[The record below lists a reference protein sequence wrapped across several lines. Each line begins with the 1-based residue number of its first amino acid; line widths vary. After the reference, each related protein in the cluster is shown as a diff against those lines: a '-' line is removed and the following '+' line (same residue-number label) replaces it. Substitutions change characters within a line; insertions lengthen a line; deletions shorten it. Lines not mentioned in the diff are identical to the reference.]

1 MKTTMTL
8 KRFAMLVVLGSA
20 LAVPALA
27 QSGPGAGG
35 GGMGGGPC
43 MQGGGAGGG
52 MRFNQKNTPG
62 WQLMTPEERTAIAQQ
77 LRELQ
82 GKEQP
87 ARFKVASGGQQI
99 DATGVPYRTPDRIFN
114 EQTGAWSDGAGA
126 APAQQAMPKPASKA
140 EFDAL
145 PKGARFTDP
154 NGQVRIK

>member
-27 QSGPGAGG
+27 QYGQGAGG

-62 WQLMTPEERTAIAQQ
+62 WQLMTQEERTEMQGKMRTVKTYDECKQLQTEHRALMEARAKEKGVT
-77 LRELQ
+77 LREPRQ
-82 GKEQP
+82 NGC
-87 ARFKVASGGQQI
+87 
-99 DATGVPYRTPDRIFN
+99 DR
-114 EQTGAWSDGAGA
+114 
-126 APAQQAMPKPASKA
+126 MKA
-140 EFDAL
+140 
-145 PKGARFTDP
+145 KGLV
-154 NGQVRIK
+154 Q

>member
-62 WQLMTPEERTAIAQQ
+62 WQLMTQEERTEMQGKMRTVKTYDECKQLQTEHRAQMEARAKEKGVT
-77 LRELQ
+77 LREPRQ
-82 GKEQP
+82 NGC
-87 ARFKVASGGQQI
+87 
-99 DATGVPYRTPDRIFN
+99 DRMKN
-114 EQTGAWSDGAGA
+114 
-126 APAQQAMPKPASKA
+126 
-140 EFDAL
+140 
-145 PKGARFTDP
+145 KGLI
-154 NGQVRIK
+154 Q

>member
-8 KRFAMLVVLGSA
+8 KRFAMLVVLGSV

-62 WQLMTPEERTAIAQQ
+62 WQLMTPEERTEMQGKMRALKTYDECKQLQTEHRALMEARAKEKGVT
-77 LRELQ
+77 LREPRQ
-82 GKEQP
+82 NGC
-87 ARFKVASGGQQI
+87 
-99 DATGVPYRTPDRIFN
+99 DR
-114 EQTGAWSDGAGA
+114 
-126 APAQQAMPKPASKA
+126 MKA
-140 EFDAL
+140 
-145 PKGARFTDP
+145 KGLV
-154 NGQVRIK
+154 Q

>member
-43 MQGGGAGGG
+43 MQGGGAGSG

-62 WQLMTPEERTAIAQQ
+62 WQLMTQEERTEMQGKMRALKTYDECKQLQTEHRALMEARAKEKGVT
-77 LRELQ
+77 LREPRQ
-82 GKEQP
+82 NGC
-87 ARFKVASGGQQI
+87 
-99 DATGVPYRTPDRIFN
+99 DR
-114 EQTGAWSDGAGA
+114 
-126 APAQQAMPKPASKA
+126 MKA
-140 EFDAL
+140 
-145 PKGARFTDP
+145 KGLV
-154 NGQVRIK
+154 Q

>member
-62 WQLMTPEERTAIAQQ
+62 WQLMTQEERTEMQGKMRTLKTYDECKQLQTEHRALMEARAKEKGVT
-77 LRELQ
+77 LREPRQ
-82 GKEQP
+82 NGC
-87 ARFKVASGGQQI
+87 
-99 DATGVPYRTPDRIFN
+99 DR
-114 EQTGAWSDGAGA
+114 
-126 APAQQAMPKPASKA
+126 MKA
-140 EFDAL
+140 
-145 PKGARFTDP
+145 KGLV
-154 NGQVRIK
+154 Q

>member
-8 KRFAMLVVLGSA
+8 KRFAMLVVLGSV

-62 WQLMTPEERTAIAQQ
+62 WQLMTQEERTEMQGKMRVLKTYDECKQLQTEHRALMEARAKEKGVT
-77 LRELQ
+77 LREPRQ
-82 GKEQP
+82 NGC
-87 ARFKVASGGQQI
+87 
-99 DATGVPYRTPDRIFN
+99 DR
-114 EQTGAWSDGAGA
+114 
-126 APAQQAMPKPASKA
+126 MKA
-140 EFDAL
+140 
-145 PKGARFTDP
+145 KGLI
-154 NGQVRIK
+154 Q